1 MNWSDLFI
9 PLVIGGIIVFGLV
22 KGVNVFDAFV
32 EGAFDGM
39 KVVYKITP
47 TMIAIMLAVG
57 MFKASGGLDLLS
69 FFLEPIVS
77 LVLIPKELVP
87 LMLMR
92 PISGT
97 GSLVIFKEII
107 STYHPDSSIGRIA
120 SVMQGST
127 ETTFYTIAMYYGV
140 TKVKKTRHTLLSAS
154 AGDIT
159 GFILSAVMVI
169 LLLP

>member
-1 MNWSDLFI
+1 MFI
-9 PLVIGGIIVFGLV
+9 PLIIAGIIVFGLI
-22 KGVNVFDAFV
+22 KKVNVLDAFI

-57 MFKASGGLDLLS
+57 MFKASGGLELLS
-69 FFLEPIVS
+69 KWLDPFVS
-77 LVLIPKELVP
+77 AVKIPKELVP

-97 GSLVIFKEII
+97 GSLAIFKGII
-107 STYHPDSSIGRIA
+107 TTHHPDSPIGRIA

-127 ETTFYTIAMYYGV
+127 ETTFYTIALYYSVTGV
-140 TKVKKTRHTLLSAS
+140 KNTRHTLIAAT
-154 AGDIT
+154 AGDLT
-159 GFILSAVMVI
+159 GFIFSALCVH
-169 LLLP
+169 LLMS